1 MLTPK
6 NIFPRRTKSPTRRNK
21 TPHRVPD
28 HHPGVTPPPACGPS
42 VRPSSFRRASSF
54 RHFRD
59 AAKMIPVPISRPLA
73 FLFPRTPPPACA
85 FHIFCPPSIFSPG
98 PAGNEKNASRLINF
112 CALEPAKVLVC
123 AGRTR
128 RRAGGGYRRGCIAIN
143 GGEEKSRAFGI
154 FAGGRVC
161 LAGAL
166 LVLAALAGGAW
177 SLPGWRCW
185 RPAACLAHG
194 RARLFGS
201 LALVL
206 VLFIGWRLWPAPGRY
221 TPPPVS
227 YPSRRTRPTPP
238 RLAPAPARACPSC
251 RRAPVPPSPDG
262 PPKIATARRR
272 GYLPRPVSSPG
283 KLC

>member
-1 MLTPK
+1 M
-6 NIFPRRTKSPTRRNK
+6 PRRVQD
-21 TPHRVPD
+21 HR
-28 HHPGVTPPPACGPS
+28 PGVTPPPARGPS

-54 RHFRD
+54 HHFRD
-59 AAKMIPVPISRPLA
+59 AAKMIPVPISRPPA
-73 FLFPRTPPPACA
+73 FLFPRAPPPACA
-85 FHIFCPPSIFSPG
+85 FHIFDPPSIFSPG
-98 PAGNEKNASRLINF
+98 PAGNEKNASHLINF

-143 GGEEKSRAFGI
+143 GGEKKSCAFGI

-161 LAGAL
+161 WAGAL

-177 SLPGWRCW
+177 SLHGWRCW

-194 RARLFGS
+194 RARLLGS

-206 VLFIGWRLWPAPGRY
+206 ALFIGWRLRPAPGRY
-221 TPPPVS
+221 APPPVS
-227 YPSRRTRPTPP
+227 YPSRHTRPTPP
-238 RLAPAPARACPSC
+238 RLAPAPVRVCPSY
-251 RRAPVPPSPDG
+251 RRAPAPPSPDG
-262 PPKIATARRR
+262 PPKTATARRR

>member
-1 MLTPK
+1 MSKKRKIISLA
-6 NIFPRRTKSPTRRNK
+6 
-21 TPHRVPD
+21 VL
-28 HHPGVTPPPACGPS
+28 GVLLL
-42 VRPSSFRRASSF
+42 ASLALSLLLGKGGAKESLQTIM
-54 RHFRD
+54 RD
-59 AAKMIPVPISRPLA
+59 AVLHEDNKIR
-73 FLFPRTPPPACA
+73 LFGLMDVNPAVVSG
-85 FHIFCPPSIFSPG
+85 FIVTG
-98 PAGNEKNASRLINF
+98 
-112 CALEPAKVLVC
+112 V
-123 AGRTR
+123 
-128 RRAGGGYRRGCIAIN
+128 
-143 GGEEKSRAFGI
+143 
-154 FAGGRVC
+154 
-161 LAGAL
+161 L

>member
-1 MLTPK
+1 MK
-6 NIFPRRTKSPTRRNK
+6 
-21 TPHRVPD
+21 
-28 HHPGVTPPPACGPS
+28 
-42 VRPSSFRRASSF
+42 
-54 RHFRD
+54 
-59 AAKMIPVPISRPLA
+59 
-73 FLFPRTPPPACA
+73 
-85 FHIFCPPSIFSPG
+85 
-98 PAGNEKNASRLINF
+98 KNASHLINF

-238 RLAPAPARACPSC
+238 RLAPAPARACQSC

>member
-1 MLTPK
+1 MAV
-6 NIFPRRTKSPTRRNK
+6 RRSRARLVSSRVGAFAWLALCWCWRRWLV
-21 TPHRVPD
+21 VP
-28 HHPGVTPPPACGPS
+28 GLC
-42 VRPSSFRRASSF
+42 
-54 RHFRD
+54 
-59 AAKMIPVPISRPLA
+59 L
-73 FLFPRTPPPACA
+73 
-85 FHIFCPPSIFSPG
+85 
-98 PAGNEKNASRLINF
+98 
-112 CALEPAKVLVC
+112 
-123 AGRTR
+123 
-128 RRAGGGYRRGCIAIN
+128 AGGA
-143 GGEEKSRAFGI
+143 GGLLPVLRM
-154 FAGGRVC
+154 GGRVC

-206 VLFIGWRLWPAPGRY
+206 VLFIGWPRLWPAPGRY